1 MTVSHVASG
10 KVREIFSLDD
20 DKLVLVTTDRLSAYD
35 VVLADPIPDRGRVL
49 TQMTAFWLDRFDG
62 VVAHHLLSIDDAD
75 VKALPRDILEGVA
88 DADGDP
94 EYLLGRT
101 MICRRADMLPIEA
114 IVRGYL
120 YGSAWRE
127 YRDTGKAVGLELP
140 AGMKLAE
147 KLPQPAFTPSTKAD
161 VGLHDENIDM
171 ARARELAGATADE
184 VAALSLDLYGRAAEY
199 AAERGIIIAD
209 TKFEFG
215 IAGGL
220 LTLCDE
226 VLTPDSSRF
235 WYTHEWSPGEDPPAL
250 DKQFVRT
257 YLDGTDWPKT
267 PPPPPLPADVVA
279 ATRARY
285 VEAYEALTGAKF
297 PY

>member
-1 MTVSHVASG
+1 MTVSHIASG
-10 KVREIFSLDD
+10 KVREIFALDD

-35 VVLADPIPDRGRVL
+35 VVLDDPIPDRGRVL

-62 VVAHHLLSIDDAD
+62 VVAHHLLSVDDAD
-75 VKALPRDILEGVA
+75 VKALPRDILEGCA

-94 EYLLGRT
+94 EYLFGRT
-101 MICRRADMLPIEA
+101 MICRRAQMLPIEA

-127 YRDTGKAVGLELP
+127 YRDTGKAVGLDLP

-147 KLPQPAFTPSTKAD
+147 ALPRPAFTPSTKAA

-171 ARARELAGATADE
+171 DRARELAGPVADE
-184 VAALSLDLYGRAAEY
+184 VAALSLDLYARASAY
-199 AAERGIIIAD
+199 AAERGVIIAD

-215 IAGGL
+215 TVAGT

-235 WYTHEWSPGEDPPAL
+235 WYAKEWTPGEDPPAL

-257 YLDGTDWPKT
+257 YLDGTDWAKT
-267 PPPPPLPADVVA
+267 PPPPSLPADVVA
-279 ATRARY
+279 ATRGRY
-285 VEAYEALTGAKF
+285 VEVYEALTGSQF

>member
-1 MTVSHVASG
+1 MFA
-10 KVREIFSLDD
+10 LDD

-62 VVAHHLLSIDDAD
+62 IVAHHLLSVDDGD
-75 VKALPRDILEGVA
+75 VKALPRDVLESLA

-101 MICRRADMLPIEA
+101 MICRRAEMLPIEA

-127 YRDTGKAVGLELP
+127 YRDTGQAVGLDLP

-147 KLPQPAFTPSTKAD
+147 QLPRPAFTPSTKAEI
-161 VGLHDENIDM
+161 GLHDENIDM
-171 ARARELAGATADE
+171 ARARELAGAAADE
-184 VAALSLDLYGRAAEY
+184 VAALSLDLYGRAAEL

-215 IAGGL
+215 TVDGRVA
-220 LTLCDE
+220 LCDE

-235 WYTHEWSPGEDPPAL
+235 WYTREWTPGQDPPAL

-267 PPPPPLPADVVA
+267 PPPPALPADVVA

-285 VEAYEALTGAKF
+285 VEVYEALTASKF